1 MPSKKA
7 LVAGATGVVG
17 RYLLRHLVQQ
27 PDWEVVALS
36 RRRPDV
42 PGGFVHARV
51 DLTDAADCQ
60 AHLAELRDVT
70 HVFYAAYLERPDAQ
84 EQVAVNTA
92 MLVNLVDAVE
102 RASPGLQH
110 VHLVEGSKWYGSH
123 LGPYKTPAKETD
135 PRHMPPNMYYD
146 QQDFL
151 EARQRGKAWTW
162 SASRPHAICGF
173 AVGNPMNLT
182 TVIAVYAAISR
193 ELGLP
198 LSFPGKPGAY
208 RALYQCIDSALL
220 ARALTWMATEPRCAN
235 QACNV
240 TNGDLFRWESMWPKI
255 ARFFGMEAGPV
266 RTISLVRFM
275 SDKAPVWER
284 IVQKHGLQNH
294 PYGEIAAWGFG
305 DFVFAS
311 DYDIISDLGRIR
323 RLGFTETVDSEEMFM
338 RLFGEFREQKII
350 P

>member
-1 MPSKKA
+1 M
-7 LVAGATGVVG
+7 VTGATGVVG
-17 RYLLRHLVQQ
+17 RYLLTHLLAQ
-27 PDWEVVALS
+27 PGWDVVAVS
-36 RRRPDV
+36 RRKPDV
-42 PGGFVHARV
+42 PGNYLHVPL
-51 DLTDAADCQ
+51 DLTDAAACRAQ
-60 AHLAELRDVT
+60 RELFRGVT
-70 HVFYAAYLERPDAQ
+70 HAFYAAYLERPDPQ
-84 EQVAVNTA
+84 EHVAVNTA
-92 MLVNLVDAVE
+92 MLVNLVDLLELA
-102 RASPGLQH
+102 APGLQH

-123 LGPYKTPAKETD
+123 LGPYKTPARETD

-151 EARQRGKAWTW
+151 ESRQHGKAWSW

-173 AVGNPMNLT
+173 ALGNPMNLT

-220 ARALTWMATEPRCAN
+220 ARALTSMATTPGCAN

-240 TNGDLFRWESMWPKI
+240 TNGDLFRWENLWPRI
-255 ARFFGMEAGPV
+255 ARCFDMEVGPV
-266 RTISLVRFM
+266 RHISLARFM

-284 IVQKHGLQNH
+284 IVHKHGLRPH
-294 PYGEIAAWGFG
+294 PYAQIASWAFG

-311 DYDIISDLGRIR
+311 DYDIVSDLGRIR
-323 RLGFTETVDSEEMFM
+323 RLGFCETVDSEEMFL
-338 RLFGEFREQKII
+338 RLFAQFRDEGII